1 MEWEIWTNWWIIFV
15 ADIQDYF
22 EYVIKKHEIVNDDL
36 PIRVFVNKRENRIT
50 YKIKTGYH
58 FKLLTLETMKLI
70 GCTKN
75 KINND
80 EHFENLSHLE
90 ITEVVLVNSNII
102 SNGYKHD
109 LRILYTFVPKKL
121 FGQLLNIS
129 PKISYF

>member
-1 MEWEIWTNWWIIFV
+1 M
-15 ADIQDYF
+15 
-22 EYVIKKHEIVNDDL
+22 NDDL

-80 EHFENLSHLE
+80 EYFENLSHLE